1 MDYLSQEGDLWL
13 GRAGVSST
21 GVARLF
27 AHTVFITTRTNAE
40 QQKSEVLSRNEK
52 S

>member
-1 MDYLSQEGDLWL
+1 MNYLSQEGDLWL
-13 GRAGVSST
+13 GRAGVD
-21 GVARLF
+21 ALALPDF
-27 AHTVFITTRTNAE
+27 FPHTVFITTRTNAE